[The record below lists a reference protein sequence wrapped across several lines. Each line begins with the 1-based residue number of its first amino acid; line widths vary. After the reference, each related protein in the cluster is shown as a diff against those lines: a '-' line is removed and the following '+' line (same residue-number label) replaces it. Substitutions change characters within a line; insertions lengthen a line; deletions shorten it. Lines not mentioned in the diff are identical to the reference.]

1 MSIRI
6 VVLFGTRPE
15 CIKLAPVIES
25 LKKNVH
31 FDVEVWVTG
40 QHADMLTQAMDVFE
54 IVPNQHL
61 SLMTENQSLEGF
73 VTKAIIGIGELLDK
87 KSVNAIIVQ
96 GDTSTVFAG
105 ALAAFYRKI
114 PVFHVE
120 AGLRTYDL
128 YSPFPEEM
136 NRQLVSRLSALHFS
150 PTELAAQN
158 LRREG
163 IEEDKIILTGNTSID
178 ALYMVLRKLKEEK
191 ISIPFSFPTTK
202 SFVLLTIHRRENM
215 GTHLIDILD
224 AITELAE
231 KYDNLNFLFP
241 VHKNPNVRKVV
252 YERLSGRN
260 NIILTEPMDYISF
273 CKAMNDCLFIV
284 TDSGGVQ
291 EEAPAL
297 NKPVLVVRKETERP
311 EGIESGAAILV
322 GNEKQNIVLH
332 FNKLM
337 EDKKLFDK
345 MAHAHNPYGDGNAAE
360 KICSY
365 IFNNLNNEKTS

>member
-6 VVLFGTRPE
+6 VILFGTRPE
-15 CIKLAPVIES
+15 CIKLAPVINA
-25 LKKNVH
+25 LKKMPA

-54 IVPNQHL
+54 IKPDQHL

-73 VTKAIIGIGELLDK
+73 VTRAIVGIGELLDQRK
-87 KSVNAIIVQ
+87 VDAVVVQ

-136 NRQLVSRLSALHFS
+136 NRQLVSRLSALHFT
-150 PTELAAQN
+150 PTQMATEN
-158 LRREG
+158 LEREG
-163 IEEDKIILTGNTSID
+163 VPSNNIILTGNTSID
-178 ALYMVLRKLKEEK
+178 SLYLVLKKLKEEK
-191 ISIPFSFPTTK
+191 TSTPLGISNDKP
-202 SFVLLTIHRRENM
+202 FVLLTIHRRENM
-215 GTHLIDILD
+215 GTYLIDILD
-224 AITELAE
+224 AITDLAE
-231 KYDNLNFLFP
+231 EYTEINFLFP

-252 YERLSGRN
+252 FDRLTDKK
-260 NIILTEPMDYISF
+260 NIILTDPMDYISF

-311 EGIESGAAILV
+311 EGVKSGAAILV
-322 GNEKQNIVLH
+322 GNEKSSII
-332 FNKLM
+332 FYFKKLM
-337 EDKKLFDK
+337 EDQDLFNR
-345 MAHAHNPYGDGNAAE
+345 MSQAENPYGDGKAAE
-360 KICSY
+360 RITSS
-365 IFNNLNNEKTS
+365 ILNYFKK